1 MSDPESNEPQ
11 HGAAALE
18 AARRVKLRKIQ
29 ELGIDPW
36 GHRFDDHTAIGKIRA
51 RENEIVAEPAAEPGK
66 PPKLHGPTGPR
77 GRPHRAPATGR
88 QAGLPRYARLDRTI
102 QVAIGKKQV
111 GEKNWELAQQFDLG
125 DLIGVDGD

>member
-29 ELGIDPW
+29 EMGIDPW
-36 GHRFDDHTAIGKIRA
+36 GHRFDNHTAIGQIRA

-66 PPKLHGPTGPR
+66 PPEASMGRRSGRRGGSCSCAGPGS
-77 GRPHRAPATGR
+77 
-88 QAGLPRYARLDRTI
+88 
-102 QVAIGKKQV
+102 
-111 GEKNWELAQQFDLG
+111 
-125 DLIGVDGD
+125 